1 MVVSRTDM
9 KTRFLVMGVPEGA
22 DFPSF
27 EKQIS
32 IALTEL
38 SLIMGWGKDED
49 PFHDYLLTEQHITAI
64 EKACLIDLPKNLIFF
79 LTSSG

>member
-1 MVVSRTDM
+1 M

-49 PFHDYLLTEQHITAI
+49 PFHDYLLTEQQITAI

>member
-1 MVVSRTDM
+1 M
-9 KTRFLVMGVPEGA
+9 KTRFSVMGVPKGE

-27 EKQIS
+27 EKQIP

-38 SLIMGWGKDED
+38 SLIMGWKKDED
-49 PFHDYLLTEQHITAI
+49 PLHDYLLTEQHITAI
-64 EKACLIDLPKNLIFF
+64 EKVCLIDLPRNLIFF